1 MDRIEHLRKRAPQS
15 DLPGYIR
22 LSDEQGAVKII
33 EEKCGLNEEEKTQL
47 IRTLHW
53 IADDVLS
60 ELGWIRGDLKW
71 TETKRQLKALE
82 EAAKKLQKATWLD
95 RNAQDIFERA
105 CLSLK
110 GGAELLQ
117 LRELRAHLKVL
128 IEAAGVARTVENPG
142 RDRTDS
148 QIGVVQGEWF
158 RELAVIWELFTD
170 KIPSINW
177 DGMWGE
183 YRDGDGFVD
192 FVKCSAIEIDL
203 RSFDPSKTTFH
214 DLTKTTPKWTRI
226 LPRVPWAMSPTGL
239 PKSIQIALGDKSALA
254 ETRKQYG
261 L

>member
-1 MDRIEHLRKRAPQS
+1 MDRIEHLRQRAPQS

-148 QIGVVQGEWF
+148 QRGVVQGKWF

-170 KIPSINW
+170 KIPSIYW
-177 DGMWGE
+177 DGMRDAFGF
-183 YRDGDGFVD
+183 YRKRNISWRTVLCFLQVQP
-192 FVKCSAIEIDL
+192 SL
-203 RSFDPSKTTFH
+203 SFMN
-214 DLTKTTPKWTRI
+214 I
-226 LPRVPWAMSPTGL
+226 LPFKGQKLTSSHSCL
-239 PKSIQIALGDKSALA
+239 
-254 ETRKQYG
+254 YG
-261 L
+261 KAY